1 MLAAT
6 EGAMKLDTLI
16 HDVEIVSASGATD
29 VDVALVRQDS
39 RDVRA
44 GDVFVAVRGT
54 VTDGHRHVGA
64 AIAAGAAAVV
74 VETPVDCGDVP
85 CVVVENSAR
94 ALARMAA
101 HQNGDPAD
109 ALELIGVTGTNGK
122 SSTAL
127 MVAAIGNATGG
138 KMGVIGTLGYG
149 VGRLQKTTHTTPDAL
164 ALHAILRELKDSGC
178 FGVVMEVSSHAVR
191 QHRTCGLDFGV
202 GILTN
207 ITHDHLDYHAD
218 WKDYRD
224 AKAEFTNSLVAL
236 TRRRASGT
244 LVYWKEDA
252 AAREVGEAFSGTSV
266 SVGLDD
272 GADAYAGDVAADL
285 VGTRLAL
292 HLPGGV
298 TLQLSMKLLG
308 AFVATNAALAA
319 AAAHV
324 AGFDAA
330 AIRAGLE
337 GIERVPGRFE
347 ALGGGDR
354 PTVIIDYAHTA
365 DAFETVLKMCRSL
378 GARRITTVFGCG
390 GDRDREKRPAM
401 GKAAQ
406 RHSDAVVITTD
417 NPRTEAIERIVLD
430 IRAGMKSQ
438 GETHVEL
445 DRARAIRDAIA
456 AAAAGDVVALLGKGH
471 EDYQIIGTD
480 RLPFSDRAEAEG
492 ALAAWSAS

>member
-1 MLAAT
+1 MLAAQ
-6 EGAMKLDTLI
+6 EGVMKLDTLI
-16 HDVEIVSASGATD
+16 ED
-29 VDVALVRQDS
+29 VDILSTSGRTDIDVTGVKNDS
-39 RDVRA
+39 REVRG

-54 VTDGHRHVGA
+54 VTDGHRHVA
-64 AIAAGAAAVV
+64 DAIAAGAGAVV
-74 VETPVDCGDVP
+74 VETPMDCGDVP

-101 HQNGDPAD
+101 HWNGDPAD
-109 ALELIGVTGTNGK
+109 ALQLIGVTGTNGK

-127 MVAAIGNATGG
+127 MVAAIGNADAGR
-138 KMGVIGTLGYG
+138 MGVIGTLGWG

-164 ALHAILRELKDSGC
+164 ALHTILRDLKDSGC

-244 LVYWKEDA
+244 LVYWREDP
-252 AAREVGEAFSGTSV
+252 AAREVGEAFAGTSV
-266 SVGLDD
+266 SVGNDA
-272 GADAYAGDVAADL
+272 GADVYISDVVADL
-285 VGTRLAL
+285 TGTRLTL
-292 HLPGGV
+292 HLDDAV
-298 TLQLSMKLLG
+298 TLPLSMKLLG

-319 AAAHV
+319 AAAV
-324 AGFDAA
+324 AAGFDAGA
-330 AIRAGLE
+330 VRAGLE
-337 GIERVPGRFE
+337 AIDRVPGRFE

-354 PTVIIDYAHTA
+354 PTVIIDYAHTT
-365 DAFETVLKMCRSL
+365 DAFEAVLEMCRDL
-378 GARRITTVFGCG
+378 GARRVTTVFGCG
-390 GDRDREKRPAM
+390 GDRDRDKRPAM
-401 GKAAQ
+401 GAAAQ

-430 IRAGMKSQ
+430 IRAGMKP
-438 GETHVEL
+438 GGGTVVEL
-445 DRARAIRDAIA
+445 DRATAIREAIA
-456 AAAAGDVVALLGKGH
+456 AAKPGDVVALLGKGH
-471 EDYQIIGTD
+471 EDYQLVGTKK
-480 RLPFSDRAEAEG
+480 LPFSDRVEAEG
-492 ALAAWSAS
+492 ALAAWSAP